1 MKKQGNIKGMNEE
14 IGGLLIVKIIQD
26 QSQIHC
32 QNEYGTLQKVVL
44 CEPQYMEI
52 REVINDVQ
60 KKYKNDNIDRSLAI
74 SQHQLFEQTLR
85 NAGVEV
91 IKLRPSKDYP
101 EQVFTRDI
109 GFTLGNRLFISEM
122 ANPIRQG
129 EEEILAHWMNEHDIS
144 YTKLSTSSI
153 EGGDVIVDGNRVFIG
168 ISNRTSMNAVQD
180 LQRELPDFEII
191 PIPFN
196 TKYLHLD
203 CVFNILSSKDAL
215 IYCDALDPKIVDRLS
230 SMYHLIEVSESEQ
243 FSMGTNVL
251 SMGHNRVFSLPINH
265 GVNQQL
271 RQNGY
276 QVLEVDFSEII
287 KSGGSFRCCSMPI
300 VRH

>member
-1 MKKQGNIKGMNEE
+1 M
-14 IGGLLIVKIIQD
+14 KIIQD
-26 QSQIHC
+26 QFHIHC

-52 REVINDVQ
+52 KEVINDVQ
-60 KKYKNDNIDRSLAI
+60 KEYINDNIDRSLAI
-74 SQHQLFEQTLR
+74 SQHQTFEQTLR

-91 IKLRPSKDYP
+91 IKLRPSKDHP

-129 EEEILAHWMNEHDIS
+129 EEKVLTHCMNEHDIP
-144 YTKLSTSSI
+144 YKKLSTHSI
-153 EGGDVIVDGNRVFIG
+153 EGGDVIVDGHRVFIG
-168 ISNRTSMNAVQD
+168 ISNRTCMKAIQA
-180 LQRELPDFEII
+180 LQEELQNFEVI

-196 TKYLHLD
+196 PKYLHLD
-203 CVFNILSSKDAL
+203 CVFNILSSKEAL
-215 IYCDALDPKIVDRLS
+215 IYPDALDSKMVDLLS
-230 SMYHLIEVSESEQ
+230 SVYHLIEVSESEQ

-251 SMGHNRVFSLPINH
+251 SIGQNRVFSLPINND
-265 GVNQQL
+265 VNHQL
-271 RQNGY
+271 RQRGF

>member
-1 MKKQGNIKGMNEE
+1 MSEE
-14 IGGLLIVKIIQD
+14 NGGLLMVKIIQD
-26 QSQIHC
+26 KSQIHC
-32 QNEYGTLQKVVL
+32 KSEYGTLQKVVL
-44 CEPQYMEI
+44 CEPQFMEI

-60 KKYKNDNIDRSLAI
+60 KKYINDNIDRSLAI
-74 SQHQLFEQTLR
+74 SQHQKFEQTLR

-91 IKLRPSKDYP
+91 IKLQPSKDHP

-109 GFTLGNRLFISEM
+109 GFTLGNSLFISEM

-129 EEEILAHWMNEHDIS
+129 EEKVLANWMNEHDIS
-144 YTKLSTSSI
+144 YKKLSTHSI

-168 ISNRTSMNAVQD
+168 ISHRTCKDAVQA
-180 LQRELPDFEII
+180 LQKELPDFEII

-196 TKYLHLD
+196 PKYLHLD

-215 IYCDALDPKIVDRLS
+215 IYPDALDPKIVENLS

-251 SMGHNRVFSLPINH
+251 SIGQNRVLSLPTNRD
-265 GVNQQL
+265 VNSQL
-271 RQNGY
+271 RQHGY
-276 QVLEVDFSEII
+276 QVLEIEFSEII

-300 VRH
+300 LRK

>member
-1 MKKQGNIKGMNEE
+1 M
-14 IGGLLIVKIIQD
+14 VKMSSK

-32 QNEYGTLQKVVL
+32 QSEYGTLKKVIL

-52 REVINDVQ
+52 KEVINDVQ
-60 KKYKNDNIDRSLAI
+60 KKYIKDNIDRSLAI
-74 SQHQLFEQTLR
+74 SQHQKFEQTLR

-91 IKLRPSKDYP
+91 IKLKPSKDHP

-109 GFTLGNRLFISEM
+109 GFSLGNRLFISEM

-129 EEEILAHWMNEHDIS
+129 EERVLVQWLNQHNIS
-144 YTKLSTSSI
+144 YKKLSMDSI

-168 ISNRTSMNAVQD
+168 ISHRTGKKAIQA
-180 LQRELPDFEII
+180 LQKELPEFKII
-191 PIPFN
+191 PISFN
-196 TKYLHLD
+196 PEYLHLD
-203 CVFNILSSKDAL
+203 CVFNILSSKEAL
-215 IYCDALDPKIVDRLS
+215 IYPNAFDQKDVDLLS
-230 SMYHLIEVSESEQ
+230 RMYHLIEVNESEQ
-243 FSMGTNVL
+243 FAMGTNVL
-251 SMGHNRVFSLPINH
+251 SIGNNRVLSLPSNH
-265 GVNQQL
+265 DVNKKM
-271 RQNGY
+271 RQYGY

>member
-1 MKKQGNIKGMNEE
+1 MKMIEDITQINC
-14 IGGLLIVKIIQD
+14 
-26 QSQIHC
+26 QS
-32 QNEYGTLQKVVL
+32 EYGSLKKVFL

-52 REVINDVQ
+52 KEVINDVQ
-60 KKYKNDNIDRSLAI
+60 KQYINDNIDRSLAI
-74 SQHQLFEQTLR
+74 SQHQNFEEALR

-91 IKLRPSKDYP
+91 IKLQPSKDHP

-109 GFTLGNRLFISEM
+109 GFTLGNHLFISEM

-129 EEEILAHWMNEHDIS
+129 EEKVLAKWMKEHDIS
-144 YTKLSTSSI
+144 YKKLSNHSI

-168 ISNRTSMNAVQD
+168 LSHRTSMSAIET
-180 LQRELPDFEII
+180 LQNELPDFQII

-196 TKYLHLD
+196 PKYLHLD

-215 IYCDALDPKIVDRLS
+215 IYPDAFDANTVDYLS
-230 SMYHLIEVSESEQ
+230 SMYHLIEVNESEQ

-251 SMGHNRVFSLPINH
+251 SIGQKRVFSLPINRDVTDQMRKH
-265 GVNQQL
+265 GYEVI
-271 RQNGY
+271 
-276 QVLEVDFSEII
+276 EVDFSEII

-300 VRH
+300 IRQ